1 MLFFTK
7 YLVPEPKEK
16 LIILLPFI
24 ESALKDFNSF
34 ANLLVISSTN
44 YISLNCK
51 QVLIFFYKYRFQ
63 ELQPN
68 FVLTDFL
75 SKYAFFYVSSHIL

>member
-1 MLFFTK
+1 MLFFIK

-75 SKYAFFYVSSHIL
+75 SKYAFFM